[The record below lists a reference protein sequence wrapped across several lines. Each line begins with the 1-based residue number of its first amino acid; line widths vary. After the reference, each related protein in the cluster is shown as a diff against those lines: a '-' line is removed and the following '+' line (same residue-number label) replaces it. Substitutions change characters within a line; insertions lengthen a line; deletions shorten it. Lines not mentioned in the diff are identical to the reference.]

1 MQIGKHD
8 LIFCQNQ
15 KKQPVLQMP
24 KRKTIKILSAVL
36 LFFSLVTTE
45 QVWNLSQV
53 SLASP
58 AGGFKVTRNTLDH
71 LQREGLSKALTSMLS
86 PMLGIIYQNR
96 KDFLNALPI
105 MLAPKDLEILFRY
118 ASTEQI
124 KIHADEFSSDLN
136 ENAAVFRGNVKG
148 VIPRENIE
156 LTTAKLRLI
165 SGKSSN
171 FEKLIGE
178 GGVQVKQWD
187 REMRSD
193 FAIYTQVDL
202 EKQTPDTDSSATK
215 KTRPPQKTLQLQ
227 GNVIMKATQGKVSSN
242 TALLDLLHQHA
253 TLEGQNTSKE
263 GRIRVE
269 ANLTELEKTD
279 RPKAATS
286 EEPANGEQTKV
297 LLFASRAVL
306 DNKKH
311 QAMFEG
317 KVEME
322 RTPDNL
328 YIRAGKISLLLGEL
342 QELLFIRAEQGVCFE
357 QPGRVAKADQA
368 SFDEITQTILLESNA
383 EVQSGKYHLQGSTIN
398 LYLDVNKGVAQ
409 GDNKAP
415 IQMTIL
421 GEESPAI
428 FTCR

>member
-1 MQIGKHD
+1 MT
-8 LIFCQNQ
+8 
-15 KKQPVLQMP
+15 

-86 PMLGIIYQNR
+86 PMLGIIYPNR

-105 MLAPKDLEILFRY
+105 MLTPKDLEILFRY

-136 ENAAVFRGNVKG
+136 ENTAVFRGNVKG

-178 GGVQVKQWD
+178 GGVQIKQWD

-279 RPKAATS
+279 RPKDATS

-322 RTPDNL
+322 RSPDNH

-421 GEESPAI
+421 GEESPSI

>member
-1 MQIGKHD
+1 MT
-8 LIFCQNQ
+8 
-15 KKQPVLQMP
+15 

-86 PMLGIIYQNR
+86 PMLGIIYPNR

-279 RPKAATS
+279 RPKDATS
-286 EEPANGEQTKV
+286 EEPANSEQTKV

-383 EVQSGKYHLQGSTIN
+383 EVQSGKYHLQGNTIN
-398 LYLDVNKGVAQ
+398 LYLDVNKGVAH

-428 FTCR
+428 FACR

>member
-1 MQIGKHD
+1 
-8 LIFCQNQ
+8 
-15 KKQPVLQMP
+15 MP
-24 KRKTIKILSAVL
+24 KRKTIKILPAVL

-53 SLASP
+53 SLAST

-86 PMLGIIYQNR
+86 PMLGIIYPNR

-148 VIPRENIE
+148 VILRENIE

-242 TALLDLLHQHA
+242 TALLDLLNQHA
-253 TLEGQNTSKE
+253 TLEGQNTSNE

-279 RPKAATS
+279 RPKDATS

-328 YIRAGKISLLLGEL
+328 YISAGKISLLLGEL
-342 QELLFIRAEQGVCFE
+342 QELIFIRAEQGVCFE

-409 GDNKAP
+409 GEDKAP

>member
-1 MQIGKHD
+1 
-8 LIFCQNQ
+8 
-15 KKQPVLQMP
+15 MP

-36 LFFSLVTTE
+36 LFYSLVTTE
-45 QVWNLSQV
+45 QVLNLSQV

-86 PMLGIIYQNR
+86 PMLGIIYPNR

-165 SGKSSN
+165 SGESSN

-242 TALLDLLHQHA
+242 TALLDLLHQNA

-279 RPKAATS
+279 RPKDATS

-311 QAMFEG
+311 RAMFEG

-328 YIRAGKISLLLGEL
+328 YIRAGKISLLLGKL

>member
-1 MQIGKHD
+1 
-8 LIFCQNQ
+8 
-15 KKQPVLQMP
+15 MP

-45 QVWNLSQV
+45 QAWNLSQV

-58 AGGFKVTRNTLDH
+58 AVGFKVTRNTLDH

-86 PMLGIIYQNR
+86 PMLGIIYPNR

-279 RPKAATS
+279 RPKDATS

-383 EVQSGKYHLQGSTIN
+383 EVQSGKYHLQGNTIN

-409 GDNKAP
+409 GDKAP

>member
-1 MQIGKHD
+1 
-8 LIFCQNQ
+8 
-15 KKQPVLQMP
+15 MP

-45 QVWNLSQV
+45 QAWNLSQV

-58 AGGFKVTRNTLDH
+58 AVGFKVTRNTLDH

-86 PMLGIIYQNR
+86 PMLGIIYPNR

-165 SGKSSN
+165 SGKSGN

-269 ANLTELEKTD
+269 ANLTELEKTE
-279 RPKAATS
+279 RPKDATS
-286 EEPANGEQTKV
+286 EEPANGKQTKV

-398 LYLDVNKGVAQ
+398 LYLDVNRGVAQ

>member
-1 MQIGKHD
+1 
-8 LIFCQNQ
+8 
-15 KKQPVLQMP
+15 MP

-36 LFFSLVTTE
+36 LFFNLVTTE

-86 PMLGIIYQNR
+86 PMLGIIYPNR

-105 MLAPKDLEILFRY
+105 MLAPKDLKILFRY

-279 RPKAATS
+279 RPKDATS

-328 YIRAGKISLLLGEL
+328 YIRAGKISLLLGKL

-383 EVQSGKYHLQGSTIN
+383 EVQSGKYHLQGNTIN

>member
-1 MQIGKHD
+1 
-8 LIFCQNQ
+8 
-15 KKQPVLQMP
+15 MP

-86 PMLGIIYQNR
+86 PMLGIIYPNR

-105 MLAPKDLEILFRY
+105 MLAPKDLKILFRY
-118 ASTEQI
+118 AATEQI

-171 FEKLIGE
+171 FKKLIGE
-178 GGVQVKQWD
+178 GGVQIKQWD

-279 RPKAATS
+279 RPKDATS

-409 GDNKAP
+409 GEDKAP